1 MSDMWPIEKRFIPQA
16 EIDKGPFHQLPLN
29 KLWLGLWL
37 LFITSLTCAFNG
49 AILSLEAMVLCAIS
63 PLLARLTALDLKHL
77 ILLDIYTLPL
87 VLIGLIYSF
96 WSSHV
101 TPVESFFG
109 VMVAGFSL
117 LALNFI
123 SEKMDKHSG
132 IGGGDIKFCLAAGAF
147 VGVLNLHYFFWLAF
161 FFALLLWPVLRA
173 YNKHISFGPALILAL
188 WSFMLFKHLL

>member
-1 MSDMWPIEKRFIPQA
+1 MNKSDIKILLVDDEPDILEIVGYNLKNEGYEVFTA
-16 EIDKGPFHQLPLN
+16 E
-29 KLWLGLWL
+29 
-37 LFITSLTCAFNG
+37 NG
-49 AILSLEAMVLCAIS
+49 QEAIKSAKKNN
-63 PLLARLTALDLKHL
+63 PHL
-77 ILLDIYTLPL
+77 ILLDIYPLPL
-87 VLIGLIYSF
+87 ALIGLIYSF

-109 VMVAGFSL
+109 VVVAGFSL
-117 LALNFI
+117 LIPNFI